1 MESLNSDVFVVTGA
15 DRVDESDS
23 DCHDW
28 SFADA
33 VVAPPALHEVES
45 LNTDVFAYRRVGCG
59 AVKVF
64 QKEVLA
70 KVVVGHC

>member
-1 MESLNSDVFVVTGA
+1 MNADVFVVTGA
-15 DRVDESDS
+15 DRIGGSDS

-45 LNTDVFAYRRVGCG
+45 LDTGVFACRRVDCG

-64 QKEVLA
+64 QKQVFA
-70 KVVVGHC
+70 TMIVGHC